1 MKISIYQNIK
11 KISKL
16 LLGKFLLISYSYKF
30 LSSYTQLFLL
40 KKLIIHYKTE
50 EQFIFDKINLNYD
63 KILLGIKFK
72 ARKERIKV
80 LFFVISESIWQYDEL
95 YKIMQGSKYWEPIIY
110 IVPNSTYM
118 TDIDV
123 EVKKTYNYFK
133 NKNYQVVSYNEK
145 KYINQLNLINPDFVF
160 FTIPYENIFNGKQI
174 KEFSISYW
182 HNLDLFYQI

>member
-80 LFFVISESIWQYDEL
+80 LFFVISESIW
-95 YKIMQGSKYWEPIIY
+95 
-110 IVPNSTYM
+110 
-118 TDIDV
+118 
-123 EVKKTYNYFK
+123 
-133 NKNYQVVSYNEK
+133 
-145 KYINQLNLINPDFVF
+145 
-160 FTIPYENIFNGKQI
+160 
-174 KEFSISYW
+174 
-182 HNLDLFYQI
+182 